1 MRSEESK
8 ISIPILAL
16 MILAVGVVG
25 TNTAASAPYCCT
37 NGGTGG
43 GGWSGADF
51 LKDTPP
57 INPSPSSISV
67 PASEAAESVIS
78 EGSIERSTPA
88 PEVVLNVFIDPES
101 KIPGAVQI
109 DYRQLLDGSGM
120 LRSISELSE
129 ILGKVGISRNDS
141 VVLYSEDPFVATF
154 VYLILE
160 YIGQERIELL
170 EDDSKLKESEATEK
184 SPTDYMPAPKIDLIV
199 NFEFVDEDGNQVV
212 DARPSEQYSVESI
225 PGSRNIPYDYVLDNG
240 RIKGGA
246 ELADLF
252 MGIEIDEPVAVY
264 SDDAF
269 HASAV
274 WYALKREGY
283 DPRIFAG
290 DDWSTNLVNN

>member
-1 MRSEESK
+1 MRFEQSE
-8 ISIPILAL
+8 ISIPFSAL
-16 MILAVGVVG
+16 MILAVAILGA
-25 TNTAASAPYCCT
+25 NAAAAAPYCCT
-37 NGGTGG
+37 VGDYS
-43 GGWSGADF
+43 GWSGADF

-57 INPSPSSISV
+57 INPGSGGIST
-67 PASEAAESVIS
+67 PASQAAESAIS

-101 KIPGAVQI
+101 LIPGAVQI
-109 DYRQLLDGSGM
+109 DYRDLLDGSGM
-120 LRSISELSE
+120 LRSIFELSG
-129 ILGKVGISRNDS
+129 ILGNAGISRNDS
-141 VVLYSEDPFVATF
+141 VIVYSDDPFVATF
-154 VYLILE
+154 VYLILD
-160 YIGQERIELL
+160 YLGQERIELL
-170 EDDSKLKESEATEK
+170 EDATEIKESEPTAK
-184 SPTDYMPAPKIDLIV
+184 SPTDYMPAPKTDLIA
-199 NFEFVDEDGNQVV
+199 NFESLDGDGTQVV
-212 DARPSEQYSVESI
+212 DARPSEEYSVESI
-225 PGSRNIPYDYVLDNG
+225 PGSRNIPYDSVMDDG

-252 MGIEIDEPVAVY
+252 SGIERDEPVAVY